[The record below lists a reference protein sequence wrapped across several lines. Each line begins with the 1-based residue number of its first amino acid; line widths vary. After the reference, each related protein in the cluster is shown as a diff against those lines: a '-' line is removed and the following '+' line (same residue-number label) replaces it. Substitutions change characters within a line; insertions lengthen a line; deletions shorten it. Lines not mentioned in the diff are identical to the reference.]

1 MGFIPHG
8 NIIFSE
14 GKVDWPYCGPIV
26 MCWILMHFAPVIWCM
41 NAVNC
46 AWWRTVTVWVALIE
60 TLMLTYL
67 LCPEFVFFFFEK
79 LDWFFYKG
87 ALYYCSVFFS
97 PHSGLHLNLGIN
109 SCVYCTYQYLW
120 KPGFIKCFDACFL
133 PVPGLHLNSITG
145 TICISNLQLNMKG

>member
-1 MGFIPHG
+1 MLLNTAWESYPKESNISLMKFIFTSRIAALWLPRVLTYHSREAAADLGFIPHG

-26 MCWILMHFAPVIWCM
+26 MCWILIHFAPVIWCM

-67 LCPEFVFFFFEK
+67 LCPDFFFFLK
-79 LDWFFYKG
+79 SWIDFFTK
-87 ALYYCSVFFS
+87 APFIIVLFS
-97 PHSGLHLNLGIN
+97 FLLILA
-109 SCVYCTYQYLW
+109 CTWTLE
-120 KPGFIKCFDACFL
+120 
-133 PVPGLHLNSITG
+133 
-145 TICISNLQLNMKG
+145 